1 MHLDATLIAQL
12 VVFLLLAWF
21 TAKFV
26 WPPITRAL
34 DERAKKIADG
44 LAAADRAKA
53 ELASANREVEQELAR
68 SHHESAQRLAEAER
82 RAHAMIEEARRK
94 AEEAGE
100 TIIAQAKAEAEQQ
113 VIKAREALRDQVA
126 GLAVKGAEAILHREV
141 NPQVHA
147 DLLARLK
154 AEL

>member
-12 VVFLLLAWF
+12 IVFLLLAAF

-34 DERAKKIADG
+34 DERAQRIADG

-53 ELASANREVEQELAR
+53 ELASANQEVERELAR
-68 SHHESAQRLAEAER
+68 SHQESAQRLHEAER
-82 RAHAMIEEARRK
+82 RALAMIEEARHK
-94 AEEAGE
+94 AAE
-100 TIIAQAKAEAEQQ
+100 TAEGIVAQARVEAEQQ
-113 VIKAREALRDQVA
+113 LVKAREALRDQVA
-126 GLAVKGAEAILHREV
+126 ALAVKGAEAILRREV
-141 NPQVHA
+141 DERAHA
-147 DLLARLK
+147 ELLAQLK

>member
-26 WPPITRAL
+26 WPPITKAL

-53 ELASANREVEQELAR
+53 ELASANQQVEQELAR
-68 SHHESAQRLAEAER
+68 SHEASAQRLHEAER
-82 RAHAMIEEARRK
+82 RGAAMIEEARRK
-94 AEEAGE
+94 AEETGE
-100 TIIAQAKAEAEQQ
+100 GIIAQARAEAEQQ
-113 VIKAREALRDQVA
+113 LVKAREALRDQVA
-126 GLAVKGAEAILHREV
+126 GLAVKGAEAILQREV
-141 NPQVHA
+141 DAQVHA

>member
-12 VVFLLLAWF
+12 VVFLGLAWF

-26 WPPITRAL
+26 WPPVTRAL

-53 ELASANREVEQELAR
+53 ELASASKEVEQELAR
-68 SHHESAQRLAEAER
+68 SHQQSATRLQEAER
-82 RAHAMIEEARRK
+82 RGQAMIEDAKRR

-100 TIIAQAKAEAEQQ
+100 GIIAQARAEAEQQ
-113 VIKAREALRDQVA
+113 LIKARETLRDQVA

>member
-53 ELASANREVEQELAR
+53 ELATASKEVEQELAR
-68 SHHESAQRLAEAER
+68 SHQDSAQRLHDAER
-82 RAHAMIEEARRK
+82 RAQAMIEEARRK
-94 AEEAGE
+94 AEETGE
-100 TIIAQAKAEAEQQ
+100 GIVAQARAEAEQQ
-113 VIKAREALRDQVA
+113 LVKAREALRDQVA
-126 GLAVKGAEAILHREV
+126 ALAVKGAEAILQREV
-141 NPQVHA
+141 NAQVHA

>member
-26 WPPITRAL
+26 WPPITKAL

-44 LAAADRAKA
+44 LASADRAKA
-53 ELASANREVEQELAR
+53 ELASANKAVAQELAR
-68 SHHESAQRLAEAER
+68 SHEASAARLAEAER
-82 RAHAMIEEARRK
+82 RGQALIEDAKRR

-100 TIIAQAKAEAEQQ
+100 SIVNQAKAEAEQQ
-113 VIKAREALRDQVA
+113 LVKAREALRDQVA
-126 GLAVKGAEAILHREV
+126 VLAVKGAEAILQREV
-141 NPQVHA
+141 NAQVHA
-147 DLLARLK
+147 DLLARLQ

>member
-26 WPPITRAL
+26 WPPITKAL
-34 DERAKKIADG
+34 DERATKIADG

-53 ELASANREVEQELAR
+53 ELASASKEVEQELAR
-68 SHHESAQRLAEAER
+68 SHQESAGRLQEAER
-82 RAHAMIEEARRK
+82 RAMAMIEEARRK

-100 TIIAQAKAEAEQQ
+100 GIIAQARAEAEQQ
-113 VIKAREALRDQVA
+113 VVKARETLRDQVA
-126 GLAVKGAEAILHREV
+126 ALAVKGAEAILRREV
-141 NPQVHA
+141 NPQAHA
-147 DLLARLK
+147 DLLSSLK

>member
-12 VVFLLLAWF
+12 IVFLLLAAF
-21 TAKFV
+21 TAKYV

-53 ELASANREVEQELAR
+53 ELATASKEVEQELAR
-68 SHHESAQRLAEAER
+68 SHQDSAQRLHDAER
-82 RAHAMIEEARRK
+82 RAQAMIEEARRK
-94 AEEAGE
+94 AEETGE
-100 TIIAQAKAEAEQQ
+100 GIVAQARAEAEQQ
-113 VIKAREALRDQVA
+113 LIKAREALRDQVA
-126 GLAVKGAEAILHREV
+126 ALAVKGAEAILQREV
-141 NPQVHA
+141 NAQVHA

>member
-53 ELASANREVEQELAR
+53 ELASANKEVEQELAR
-68 SHHESAQRLAEAER
+68 SHQESAQRLHEAER
-82 RAHAMIEEARRK
+82 RAQAMIEEARRK
-94 AEEAGE
+94 AEEAGDG
-100 TIIAQAKAEAEQQ
+100 IISQARAEAEQQ
-113 VIKAREALRDQVA
+113 LIKARETLRDQVA
-126 GLAVKGAEAILHREV
+126 ALAVKGAEAILQREV
-141 NPQVHA
+141 DARAHA